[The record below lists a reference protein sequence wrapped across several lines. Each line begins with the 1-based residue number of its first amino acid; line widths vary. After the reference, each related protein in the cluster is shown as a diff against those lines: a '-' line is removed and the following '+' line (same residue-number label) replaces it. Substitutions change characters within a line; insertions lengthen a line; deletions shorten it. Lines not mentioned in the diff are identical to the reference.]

1 MKISTKGRYGL
12 RILLD
17 LTINGGPEPRLMRD
31 IATSQ
36 QLSEKYIS
44 RLMVDLRKARL
55 VKSIRGAKGGY
66 ILGQFPENIT
76 LLEIVET
83 MEGRINVVDCVHAP
97 EACPKTDQCT
107 VTRTWAA
114 INNQIRD
121 VLAKVTLKEIAD
133 KHIESGAPPLLSNT
147 ASRVRA

>member
-17 LTINGGPEPRLMRD
+17 LTINGGPEPRMMRD

-44 RLMVDLRKARL
+44 RLLIDLRKAGL

-66 ILGQFPENIT
+66 TLGRSPEDIT

-83 MEGRINVVDCVHAP
+83 MEGRVNIVDCVRSP
-97 EACPKTDQCT
+97 EVCQRNTNCT
-107 VTRTWAA
+107 VSRIWAT
-114 INNQIRD
+114 INNKIRD
-121 VLAKVTLKEIAD
+121 ALVNVTLREIAD
-133 KHIESGAPPLLSNT
+133 KHIESGATTPFIEYSI
-147 ASRVRA
+147 

>member
-44 RLMVDLRKARL
+44 RLMVDLRKTRL

-66 ILGQFPENIT
+66 ILGQLPDDIT

-83 MEGRINVVDCVHAP
+83 MEGRINVVDCVSTPAT
-97 EACPKTDQCT
+97 CSKSDQCT
-107 VTRTWAA
+107 VNRTWAA

-133 KHIESGAPPLLSNT
+133 KHIESGATTPFIEYSI
-147 ASRVRA
+147 